1 MTPAIRTA
9 SRLAAIAIVA
19 SAALAACSSG
29 GDAASPSGSGSAL
42 ASGASAQP
50 GTSSSGTVVGS
61 ASPTSAAGLA
71 CSAYFAL
78 DLLNSKYASG
88 GVDDGNMTE
97 VQVKAD
103 FTRLL
108 TDMVK
113 QGRLAAADGTAD
125 DKVVKNAV
133 RMRKEVNAL
142 KKKATLAQMP
152 ASAQTK
158 FAEQSLRVQRSCD
171 RAGYPLPADNVAAR
185 TTAGLASGG

>member
-1 MTPAIRTA
+1 MTPAIR
-9 SRLAAIAIVA
+9 AAIRAAALAIAA
-19 SAALAACSSG
+19 SAILAACSSG
-29 GDAASPSGSGSAL
+29 GEADSPSGAASGSAT
-42 ASGASAQP
+42 ASAAAV
-50 GTSSSGTVVGS
+50 GSAGGSAVGS

-88 GVDDGNMTE
+88 GVESGSMTE

-103 FTRLL
+103 FKRLL

-125 DKVVKNAV
+125 DMIVKNSV

-142 KKKATLAQMP
+142 KKKQALAQMP
-152 ASAQTK
+152 ASTQAK

-171 RAGYPLPADNVAAR
+171 RAGYPLPTDNVAAR